1 MKKIIKLLII
11 LLVVAITINIYVVL
25 RTKKQIITIEDTDLK
40 DIDCILVLG
49 ASIRNNKPSPML
61 EDRLKTSMEIFN
73 NKITDRILVSG
84 DHTEDNYD
92 EVNVMKNYLIENNIP
107 SEKIFMDH
115 AGISSYDSIY
125 RAKKIYKANRIIIVT
140 QKYHLYRSLYIAKKL
155 DIEAYGVV
163 ADKREYQNQSKRD
176 IREFLARIK
185 DFFKCIYK
193 PTSNYLGEV
202 HPISGNGD
210 DTNSKKI

>member
-25 RTKKQIITIEDTDLK
+25 RTKKKIITIEDTDLK

-49 ASIRNNKPSPML
+49 AGIRNNKPSPML

-140 QKYHLYRSLYIAKKL
+140 QKYHLHRSLYIANKL

-163 ADKREYQNQSKRD
+163 ADKR
-176 IREFLARIK
+176 
-185 DFFKCIYK
+185 
-193 PTSNYLGEV
+193 
-202 HPISGNGD
+202 
-210 DTNSKKI
+210 

>member
-84 DHTEDNYD
+84 DHTEENYD
-92 EVNVMKNYLIENNIP
+92 EVNVMKKYLIENNIP